1 MSKIDTALSNTFQIS
16 PIAENKNQLV
26 SYEEREI
33 DSSNIDDDIDA
44 VRSNLYSLLEKGE
57 TALED
62 LTEIAK
68 AEESPRAFEVL
79 NSMLNTMSD
88 ISMKLLEIEER
99 KIKMKKMRTDS
110 SQQSDATNP
119 TTVNNNV
126 VFVGTTQ
133 ELQNQIKSRLSG
145 N

>member
-1 MSKIDTALSNTFQIS
+1 MSKIDVALSQSFDIS
-16 PIAENKNQLV
+16 PTIQKTQVVEYQEP
-26 SYEEREI
+26 ST
-33 DSSNIDDDIDA
+33 DSTIDDDIDA

-57 TALED
+57 TAIED

-88 ISMKLLEIEER
+88 ISMKLIEIEER
-99 KIKMKKMRTDS
+99 KAKLKKIQTESSSDS
-110 SQQSDATNP
+110 NAP
-119 TTVNNNV
+119 TTVNNNSV

-133 ELQNQIKSRLSG
+133 ELQEQIRNRLSG
-145 N
+145 K

>member
-1 MSKIDTALSNTFQIS
+1 MSKIDFALSETFEIS
-16 PIAENKNQLV
+16 PDVKQSGNIVEHRSQQIPD
-26 SYEEREI
+26 EI
-33 DSSNIDDDIDA
+33 DEDIDA

-57 TALED
+57 TAIED

-88 ISMKLLEIEER
+88 ISMKLIEIEER
-99 KIKMKKMRTDS
+99 KTKLKKLRSESNNQTEES
-110 SQQSDATNP
+110 TR
-119 TTVNNNV
+119 TTVNNSV

-133 ELQNQIKSRLSG
+133 ELQEQIKNRLSG
-145 N
+145 K

>member
-1 MSKIDTALSNTFQIS
+1 MNKFDTALSNSFGIDVVT
-16 PIAENKNQLV
+16 PNEVVEYKEPTEENSQL
-26 SYEEREI
+26 
-33 DSSNIDDDIDA
+33 DDDIDS

-57 TALED
+57 SALED

-88 ISMKLLEIEER
+88 ISMKLIEIEER
-99 KIKMKKMRTDS
+99 KAKLKKIKNENSGTLDS
-110 SQQSDATNP
+110 P
-119 TTVNNNV
+119 TTVNNNSV

-133 ELQNQIKSRLSG
+133 ELQEQIKKRLSG

>member
-1 MSKIDTALSNTFQIS
+1 MNKFDTALSNSFGIDVVT
-16 PIAENKNQLV
+16 PNEVVEYKEPTEENSQL
-26 SYEEREI
+26 
-33 DSSNIDDDIDA
+33 DDDIDS

-57 TALED
+57 SALED

-88 ISMKLLEIEER
+88 ISMKLIEIEER
-99 KIKMKKMRTDS
+99 KAKLKKIKNENSGTSDS
-110 SQQSDATNP
+110 P
-119 TTVNNNV
+119 TTVNNNSV

-133 ELQNQIKSRLSG
+133 ELQEQIKKRLSG